1 MSKKIKFKSKLT
13 EQIVVSVLLLVLGIL
28 FCFKIGT
35 NVLSII
41 IGVALCVYG
50 LVGIILI
57 ASSKKSLLTVNG
69 IFLAVIIAL
78 GIVFMAENFLEV
90 FVSITPYIITTI
102 GFLVILDALLFRF
115 MKNKR
120 NLFVFIIELVI
131 GGAAAGLG
139 LALILSADFRASAQ
153 IIFGVVLIAGAALNI
168 ISIVSNKKKEKKED

>member
-1 MSKKIKFKSKLT
+1 MSKEIKFKSKLT

-57 ASSKKSLLTVNG
+57 ASNKNG
-69 IFLAVIIAL
+69 IVLAVIIAL

-90 FVSITPYIITTI
+90 FVYITPYIITTI

-115 MKNKR
+115 MKNER

-168 ISIVSNKKKEKKED
+168 VSIVSNKKKEKKED